1 MVGSDRCYLNK
12 EIQKEKFLKNI
23 EINECPYDPQG
34 YFIIKGVEKVFLIQ
48 EQIAE
53 NRIIIE
59 EDKDKELMAKVICST
74 VDTITILKLI

>member
-1 MVGSDRCYLNK
+1 MVGSARCYLNK

-48 EQIAE
+48 E
-53 NRIIIE
+53 
-59 EDKDKELMAKVICST
+59 
-74 VDTITILKLI
+74 

>member
-1 MVGSDRCYLNK
+1 M
-12 EIQKEKFLKNI
+12 

-34 YFIIKGVEKVFLIQ
+34 YFIIKVVEKVFLIQ